1 MWIVRLALSRPYTFV
16 VMALLILIGGILT
29 IRQMAVDIFPDIP
42 IPVVG
47 IVWTYS
53 GIAPEEMNQRVV
65 IPVERAITTTVNNVE
80 HQESQSL
87 KGIGLIKVFFQPG
100 TNPDAGVAQLTA
112 INQTLLRTLPPGI
125 TPPLIIRYSASNVPI
140 AQTSLSSE
148 TLGESDLFDAAN
160 SFIRPGLAV
169 VPGASV
175 LLPNGGKPKQVMVD
189 LDPVKLAGKGLSADD
204 VVNTLTSQN
213 IIIPAGSAKIGDR
226 EYDVRLNS
234 SPEAIATL
242 NDLPIKTVDGVTTY
256 IRDVAFVHEG
266 AAVQQNIV
274 RQNGRRTAIIPIL
287 KSGAASTLT
296 IINGIK
302 KALPNIKANAPPGLD
317 IKLLFDQS
325 FFVRNSIKGVII
337 EASIA
342 AALTAL
348 MILLFLGSWR
358 STLIIATSI
367 PLSILVSIVVMN
379 ILGQTLNIMTLG
391 GLSLAVGILVDDATV
406 EIENI
411 HRNMGQKKGL
421 KRSILDGA
429 QQIATPALVATLSI
443 CIVFVPVFFLGGVAS
458 AIFAPLATAV
468 IFAMLASYLL
478 SRTLVPTM
486 VMFLLRKELPIY
498 HAQEEEEVPSAH
510 FRNGREVTQ
519 AERDLARLHREQF
532 EKEHPSGTPEEE
544 AEEPPTKAEE
554 AAGEAIT
561 KTWVWRIH
569 TSFEHG
575 FEKFRH
581 TYQGALDW
589 ALDHRKLVGC
599 AFAVLFI
606 GSLGLYPLIGENFF
620 PTVDAGQLRL
630 HVRVPTGTRV
640 EETEVRFRQ
649 VEQVIRHVIPAKELD
664 LILDNIGL
672 PAISINL
679 LLSDNP
685 TIGAGD
691 GEILVSMKEDHGPT
705 AGYINQIR
713 AELKQKYPDLTVFFQ
728 PADIVNQTLNF
739 GLPAPIDIQITG
751 RNVPA
756 NHALAEKME
765 KEIAGIPG
773 VVDAFVYQKFDQ
785 PQIRLDIDRVRAQ
798 QAGLAQRDIANN
810 VLVNLSSST
819 QTNPNQWLNPQNGV
833 NYQVAVQTPPSQL
846 ATLDELGNITVTGA
860 NQPNP
865 QLLTSF
871 AKVRRTS
878 TTAVASDYNIQRTVD
893 IYASV
898 SGRDLGG
905 VANDIRAVMDKY
917 RKDTK
922 NLPKGTTLVLRGQ
935 AESMRTSFVGLELG
949 LLGAIVLVYLLM
961 AVNFQSWLDP
971 LIIITALPGALA
983 GILWMLFVTQTTLS
997 VPALMGA
1004 IMCIGVATANS
1015 ILLVTFANER
1025 REEEPDLAPRDA
1037 ALDAGFTRLRPVLM
1051 TALAMIIGLLPM
1063 SLGLGEGGEQNAP
1076 LGRAVIG
1083 GLMLATVTTL
1093 FFVPI
1098 MFSFFKEREEKSEAE
1113 AKAEANAVPE
1123 PQAA

>member
-1 MWIVRLALSRPYTFV
+1 MWIVRLALARPYTFV
-16 VMALLILIGGILT
+16 VMALLILIGGVLT
-29 IRQMAVDIFPDIP
+29 IQRMAVDIFPDIP

-65 IPVERAITTTVNNVE
+65 VPVERAITTTVSNVE
-80 HQESQSL
+80 HLESQSL
-87 KGIGLIKVFFQPG
+87 KGIGLIKVFLQPG
-100 TNPDAGVAQLTA
+100 TNPDGGVAQLTA
-112 INQTLLRTLPPGI
+112 ICQTLLRVLPPGI

-148 TLGESDLFDAAN
+148 TLGESDLYDAAN
-160 SFIRPGLAV
+160 AFIRPGLAV
-169 VPGASV
+169 VQGASV
-175 LLPNGGKPKQVMVD
+175 LLPNGGKPKQIMVD
-189 LDPVKLAGKGLSADD
+189 LDPQKLAGKGLSADD

-213 IIIPAGSAKIGDR
+213 IIIPAGSAKIGNR
-226 EYDVRLNS
+226 EYDVKLNS
-234 SPEAIATL
+234 SPEAVATL
-242 NDLPIKTVDGVTTY
+242 NDLPIKTVNGVTTY

-266 AAVQQNIV
+266 SAVQQNIV

-287 KSGAASTLT
+287 KSGAASTLDV
-296 IINGIK
+296 IDKIK
-302 KALPNIKANAPPGLD
+302 KALPNIQANAPAGLN

-325 FFVRNSIKGVII
+325 FFVRASIKGVIV

-358 STLIIATSI
+358 STLIIAISI
-367 PLSILVSIVVMN
+367 PLSILVSIIVMN

-411 HRNMGQKKGL
+411 HRNMGQKKLL

-468 IFAMLASYLL
+468 IFAMLASYIL

-486 VMFLLRKELPIY
+486 VMYLLRNELPIY
-498 HAQEEEEVPSAH
+498 HAQEEEQVPSAH

-519 AERDLARLHREQF
+519 GERDLARLHREQF
-532 EKEHPSGTPEEE
+532 EREHPSGTAEEE
-544 AEEPPTKAEE
+544 AERGITDEE
-554 AAGEAIT
+554 RQAGKAIT
-561 KTWVWRIH
+561 KTWVWRLH
-569 TSFEHG
+569 TGFEHH

-581 TYQGALDW
+581 GYKGALDW
-589 ALDHRKLVGC
+589 ALGNRGLVVT
-599 AFAVLFI
+599 AFVVLFV
-606 GSLGLYPLIGENFF
+606 GSLGLFPLIGQNFF

-630 HVRVPTGTRV
+630 HVRVPTGTRI
-640 EETEVRFRQ
+640 EETELRFRQ
-649 VEQVIRHVIPAKELD
+649 VEGVIRQVIPAKELD
-664 LILDNIGL
+664 LVLANIGL
-672 PAISINL
+672 PVVSINL

-691 GEILVSMKEDHGPT
+691 GEILVSMKEKHGPT
-705 AGYINQIR
+705 AGYIQEIR
-713 AELKQKYPDLTVFFQ
+713 RKIHQQYPDLIVFFQ

-739 GLPAPIDIQITG
+739 GLPAPIDIQVTG
-751 RNVPA
+751 RNTKA
-756 NHALAEKME
+756 NQ
-765 KEIAGIPG
+765 EIAAQLKKRINNVPG
-773 VVDAFVYQKFDQ
+773 VVDAFIYQAFDQ
-785 PQIRLDIDRVRAQ
+785 PQLRLDIDRVRAQ

-810 VLVNLSSST
+810 LLVNLSSST

-833 NYQVAVQTPPSQL
+833 SYTVAVQTPPSKL
-846 ATLDELGNITVTGA
+846 ANLNEVGNITVTGPD
-860 NQPNP
+860 QPTP

-871 AKVRRTS
+871 AQIRRTQTS
-878 TTAVASDYNIQRTVD
+878 AVASDYNIQRTVD
-893 IYASV
+893 LYASV

-905 VANDIRAVMDKY
+905 VSKDIRRIIADAEKH
-917 RKDTK
+917 
-922 NLPKGTTLVLRGQ
+922 LPKGTTIVMRGQ
-935 AESMRTSFVGLELG
+935 VESMRTSFIGLG
-949 LLGAIVLVYLLM
+949 LGLAGAIVLVYLLM

-1025 REEEPDLAPRDA
+1025 REEEPDLSPRDA

-1098 MFSFFKEREEKSEAE
+1098 MFSYLKKKEEQPAEAE
-1113 AKAEANAVPE
+1113 AQPE
-1123 PQAA
+1123 PQAQAA

>member
-1 MWIVRLALSRPYTFV
+1 MWIVRLALARPYTFV
-16 VMALLILIGGILT
+16 VMALLILIGGVLT
-29 IRQMAVDIFPDIP
+29 IQRMAVDIFPNIP

-53 GIAPEEMNQRVV
+53 GISPEEMNQRVV
-65 IPVERAITTTVNNVE
+65 IPVERAITTTVSDVE

-100 TNPDAGVAQLTA
+100 ANPDAGVAQLTA
-112 INQTLLRTLPPGI
+112 ITQTLLRVLPPGI

-160 SFIRPGLAV
+160 AFIRPGLAV

-189 LDPVKLAGKGLSADD
+189 LDPQKLAGKGLSAND
-204 VVNTLTSQN
+204 VVNALTTQN
-213 IIIPAGSAKIGDR
+213 LTVPAGSAKIGSR
-226 EYDVRLNS
+226 EYDVKLNS

-242 NDLPIKTVDGVTTY
+242 NDLPIQTKGGVTTY

-266 AAVQQNIV
+266 AAVQTNIV

-287 KSGAASTLT
+287 KSGAASTLA
-296 IINGIK
+296 IIDKIK
-302 KALPNIKANAPPGLD
+302 ATLPNIQANAPPGLD

-325 FFVRNSIKGVII
+325 FFVRASIKGVII

-358 STLIIATSI
+358 STLIIAVSI
-367 PLSILVSIVVMN
+367 PLSILVSIIVMN

-429 QQIATPALVATLSI
+429 QQIATPALVATLAI

-468 IFAMLASYLL
+468 IFAMLASYIL
-478 SRTLVPTM
+478 SRTLVPTL
-486 VMFLLRKELPIY
+486 VMYLLRKELPIY
-498 HAQEEEEVPSAH
+498 HAQEEDEVPSAH

-519 AERDLARLHREQF
+519 AERDLARLHRQQF

-544 AEEPPTKAEE
+544 AESPITDAERKASE
-554 AAGEAIT
+554 GI
-561 KTWVWRIH
+561 KKSWVWRIH
-569 TSFEHG
+569 EGFEHQ
-575 FEKFRH
+575 FEKFRASY
-581 TYQGALDW
+581 TSALDW
-589 ALDHRKLVGC
+589 ALAHRPMVVT
-599 AFAVLFI
+599 AFVVLFV
-606 GSLGLYPLIGENFF
+606 GSLGLYPLIGQNFF

-630 HVRVPTGTRV
+630 HIRVPTGTRV
-640 EETEVRFRQ
+640 EETERRFRQ
-649 VEQVIRHVIPAKELD
+649 VEGVIKQVIPAEELD
-664 LILDNIGL
+664 LVLDNIGL
-672 PAISINL
+672 PVVPINL

-705 AGYINQIR
+705 GEYIESIR
-713 AELKQKYPDLTVFFQ
+713 REIHRQYPDLIIFFQ

-739 GLPAPIDIQITG
+739 GLPAPIDIQVTG
-751 RNVPA
+751 RDKAA
-756 NHALAEKME
+756 NQR
-765 KEIAGIPG
+765 IAGELKKKIDKVQG
-773 VVDAFVYQKFDQ
+773 VVDAFIYQAFDQ
-785 PQIRLDIDRVRAQ
+785 PQLRLDIDRVRAQ

-819 QTNPNQWLNPQNGV
+819 QTSPNQWLNTQTGV
-833 NYQVAVQTPPSQL
+833 NYTVAVQTPPSQL
-846 ATLDELGNITVTGA
+846 SSINELDNITVTGPG
-860 NQPNP
+860 QPVP
-865 QLLTSF
+865 QLLTNF
-871 AKVRRTS
+871 AQLRRTS

-893 IYASV
+893 LYASV

-905 VANDIRAVMDKY
+905 VSNEVRQIIAAAEKH
-917 RKDTK
+917 
-922 NLPKGTTLVLRGQ
+922 LPKGTTIVLRGQ
-935 AESMRTSFVGLELG
+935 AESMRTSFIGLG
-949 LLGAIVLVYLLM
+949 LGVAGAILLVYLLM

-1025 REEEPDLAPRDA
+1025 REEEPDLSPRDA

-1063 SLGLGEGGEQNAP
+1063 SLGMGEGGEQNAP

-1098 MFSFFKEREEKSEAE
+1098 MFSYLKKKEEAPAEAE
-1113 AKAEANAVPE
+1113 AQ
-1123 PQAA
+1123 PQAQAA

>member
-1 MWIVRLALSRPYTFV
+1 MWIVRLALARPYTFV
-16 VMALLILIGGILT
+16 VMALLILIGGVLT
-29 IRQMAVDIFPDIP
+29 IQRMAVDIFPDIP

-53 GIAPEEMNQRVV
+53 GIAPEEMNQRIVV
-65 IPVERAITTTVNNVE
+65 PVERAITTTVANVE

-100 TNPDAGVAQLTA
+100 SDPDAGVAQLTA
-112 INQTLLRTLPPGI
+112 ITQTLLRVLPPGI

-160 SFIRPGLAV
+160 AFIRPGLAV
-169 VPGASV
+169 VQGASV
-175 LLPNGGKPKQVMVD
+175 LLPNGGKPKQIMVD
-189 LDPVKLAGKGLSADD
+189 LDPEKLAGKNLSGND
-204 VVNTLTSQN
+204 VVNTLLAQN
-213 IIIPAGSAKIGDR
+213 VIIPAGSAKIGSR

-234 SPEAIATL
+234 SPEAVATL
-242 NDLPIKTVDGVTTY
+242 NDLPIKTVDGTTVY

-266 AAVQQNIV
+266 AAVQQNVV

-287 KSGAASTLT
+287 KSGSASTLA
-296 IINGIK
+296 IIDKIK
-302 KALPNIKANAPPGLD
+302 QALPNIQANAPPGLN

-325 FFVRNSIKGVII
+325 FFVRASIKGVII

-342 AALTAL
+342 AGLTAL

-358 STLIIATSI
+358 STLIIAISI
-367 PLSILVSIVVMN
+367 PLSILVSIIVMN

-429 QQIATPALVATLSI
+429 QQIATPALVATLAI

-468 IFAMLASYLL
+468 IFAMLASYIL
-478 SRTLVPTM
+478 SRTLVPTL
-486 VMFLLRKELPIY
+486 VMYLLRKELPIY

-519 AERDLARLHREQF
+519 HERDLARLQRQQF
-532 EKEHPSGTPEEE
+532 EHAHPSGTPEEE
-544 AEEPPTKAEE
+544 AEEPITDAERKASK
-554 AAGEAIT
+554 GIT
-561 KTWVWRIH
+561 GSWVWRLH
-569 TSFEHG
+569 TAFEHQ
-575 FEKFRH
+575 FEKFRASY
-581 TYQGALDW
+581 TSALDW
-589 ALDHRKLVGC
+589 ALDNRKKMVM

-606 GSLGLYPLIGENFF
+606 GSLGLYPFIGQNFF

-630 HVRVPTGTRV
+630 HIRVPTGTRV
-640 EETEVRFRQ
+640 EETERRFRQ
-649 VEQVIRHVIPAKELD
+649 VEEIIKQVIPKDELD
-664 LILDNIGL
+664 LVLDNIGL
-672 PAISINL
+672 PAIPINL

-691 GEILVSMKEDHGPT
+691 GEILVSMHEEHGPT
-705 AGYINQIR
+705 GEYIEEIRHQIH
-713 AELKQKYPDLTVFFQ
+713 KQYPDLVIFFQ

-739 GLPAPIDIQITG
+739 GLPAPIDIQVTG
-751 RNVPA
+751 RDKAA
-756 NHALAEKME
+756 NQR
-765 KEIAGIPG
+765 IAGELKAKVDKVSGI
-773 VVDAFVYQKFDQ
+773 VDAFIYQAFDQ

-798 QAGLAQRDIANN
+798 QAGLTQRDIANN

-833 NYQVAVQTPPSQL
+833 SYQVAVQTPPRDL
-846 ATLDELGNITVTGA
+846 ANLDELGNITVTGA
-860 NQPNP
+860 TQPNP

-871 AKVRRTS
+871 AQLRRTT

-893 IYASV
+893 LYASV
-898 SGRDLGG
+898 SQRDLGG
-905 VANDIRAVMDKY
+905 VSNDV
-917 RKDTK
+917 RKIIAEAQK
-922 NLPKGTTLVLRGQ
+922 NAPKGTTIILRGQ
-935 AESMRTSFVGLELG
+935 SESMRTSFIGLG
-949 LLGAIVLVYLLM
+949 LGVAGAILLVYLLM

-983 GILWMLFVTQTTLS
+983 GILWMLFITQTTLS

-1025 REEEPDLAPRDA
+1025 REEEPDLDPRDA

-1063 SLGLGEGGEQNAP
+1063 SLGMGEGGEQNAP

-1083 GLMLATVTTL
+1083 GLTLATVTTL

-1098 MFSFFKEREEKSEAE
+1098 MFSYLKKKEEQPAE
-1113 AKAEANAVPE
+1113 VQPE
-1123 PQAA
+1123 PQVA

>member
-1 MWIVRLALSRPYTFV
+1 MWIVRLALARPYTFV
-16 VMALLILIGGILT
+16 VMALLILIGGVLT
-29 IRQMAVDIFPDIP
+29 IQRMAVDIFPDIP

-53 GIAPEEMNQRVV
+53 GIAPEEMNQRIVV
-65 IPVERAITTTVNNVE
+65 PVERAITTTVSNVE

-100 TNPDAGVAQLTA
+100 SDPDAGVAQLTA
-112 INQTLLRTLPPGI
+112 ISQTLLRVLPPGI

-160 SFIRPGLAV
+160 AFIRPGLAV
-169 VPGASV
+169 VQGASV
-175 LLPNGGKPKQVMVD
+175 LLPNGGKPKQIMVD
-189 LDPVKLAGKGLSADD
+189 LDPNKLAGKGLSGND
-204 VVNTLTSQN
+204 VVNTLLAQN
-213 IIIPAGSAKIGDR
+213 VIIPAGSAKIGSR

-234 SPEAIATL
+234 SPEAVATL
-242 NDLPIKTVDGVTTY
+242 NDLPIKTTPDGTTVY

-266 AAVQQNIV
+266 AAVQQNVV

-287 KSGAASTLT
+287 KSGSASTLA
-296 IINGIK
+296 IIDKIK
-302 KALPNIKANAPPGLD
+302 QVLPNIQANAPPGLN

-325 FFVRNSIKGVII
+325 FFVRASIKGVII

-342 AALTAL
+342 AGLTAL

-358 STLIIATSI
+358 STLIIAISI
-367 PLSILVSIVVMN
+367 PLSILVSIIVMN

-429 QQIATPALVATLSI
+429 QQIATPALVATLAI

-468 IFAMLASYLL
+468 IFAMLASYIL
-478 SRTLVPTM
+478 SRTLVPTL
-486 VMFLLRKELPIY
+486 VMYLLRKELPIY

-510 FRNGREVTQ
+510 FRNGREVSQ
-519 AERDLARLHREQF
+519 HERDLARIQRQQF
-532 EKEHPSGTPEEE
+532 EHAHPSGTPEEE
-544 AEEPPTKAEE
+544 AEPDSTDAERR
-554 AAGEAIT
+554 AAEGIT
-561 KTWVWRIH
+561 KSWVWRLH
-569 TSFEHG
+569 TAFEHQ
-575 FEKFRH
+575 FEKFRA
-581 TYQGALDW
+581 TYTGALDW
-589 ALDHRKLVGC
+589 ALDNRKKVVT
-599 AFAVLFI
+599 AFAILFI
-606 GSLGLYPLIGENFF
+606 GSLGLYPFIGQNFF

-630 HVRVPTGTRV
+630 HIRVPTGTRV
-640 EETEVRFRQ
+640 EETERRFRQ
-649 VEQVIRHVIPAKELD
+649 VEEIIKKVIPKEELD
-664 LILDNIGL
+664 LVLDNIGL
-672 PAISINL
+672 PAIPINL

-691 GEILVSMKEDHGPT
+691 GEILVSMHEEHGPT
-705 AGYINQIR
+705 GEYIEEIRRQIH
-713 AELKQKYPDLTVFFQ
+713 KQYPDLVIFFQ

-739 GLPAPIDIQITG
+739 GLPAPIDIQVTG
-751 RNVPA
+751 RDKAA
-756 NHALAEKME
+756 NQR
-765 KEIAGIPG
+765 IAGELKLKIDKVSG
-773 VVDAFVYQKFDQ
+773 IVDAFVYQAFDQ

-798 QAGLAQRDIANN
+798 QAGLTQRDIANN

-819 QTNPNQWLNPQNGV
+819 QTSPNQWLNPQNGV
-833 NYQVAVQTPPSQL
+833 NYTVAVQTPPSQL
-846 ATLDELGNITVTGA
+846 ANLDELGNITVTGA
-860 NQPNP
+860 TQPNP

-871 AKVRRTS
+871 AQLRRTE

-893 IYASV
+893 LYASV
-898 SGRDLGG
+898 SQRDLGG
-905 VANDIRAVMDKY
+905 VSDDV
-917 RKDTK
+917 RKIIAEAQK
-922 NLPKGTTLVLRGQ
+922 KAPKGTTIILRGQ
-935 AESMRTSFVGLELG
+935 SESMRTSFIGLG
-949 LLGAIVLVYLLM
+949 LGVAGAILLVYLLM

-983 GILWMLFVTQTTLS
+983 GILWMLFITQTTLS

-1025 REEEPDLAPRDA
+1025 REEEPELDPRDA

-1063 SLGLGEGGEQNAP
+1063 SLGMGEGGEQNAP

-1098 MFSFFKEREEKSEAE
+1098 MFSYLKKKEEQPAE
-1113 AKAEANAVPE
+1113 AQPE
-1123 PQAA
+1123 PQTQAA

>member
-1 MWIVRLALSRPYTFV
+1 MWIVRLALARPYTFV
-16 VMALLILIGGILT
+16 VMALLILIGGVLT
-29 IRQMAVDIFPDIP
+29 IQRMAVDIFPNIP

-53 GIAPEEMNQRVV
+53 GISPEEMNQRVV
-65 IPVERAITTTVNNVE
+65 IPVERAITTTVSDVE

-100 TNPDAGVAQLTA
+100 ASPDAGVAQLTA
-112 INQTLLRTLPPGI
+112 ISQTLLRVLPPGI

-160 SFIRPGLAV
+160 AFIRPGLAV

-189 LDPVKLAGKGLSADD
+189 LDPQKLAGKGLSAND
-204 VVNTLTSQN
+204 VVNALTTQN
-213 IIIPAGSAKIGDR
+213 LTVPAGSAKIGSR
-226 EYDVRLNS
+226 EYDVKLNS

-242 NDLPIKTVDGVTTY
+242 NDLPIKTINGVTTY

-266 AAVQQNIV
+266 AAVQTNIV

-287 KSGAASTLT
+287 KSGAASTLA
-296 IINGIK
+296 IIDKIK
-302 KALPNIKANAPPGLD
+302 LALPNIQANAPPGLN

-325 FFVRNSIKGVII
+325 FFVRASIKGVII

-358 STLIIATSI
+358 STLIIAISI
-367 PLSILVSIVVMN
+367 PLSILVSIIVMN

-429 QQIATPALVATLSI
+429 QQIATPALVATLAI

-468 IFAMLASYLL
+468 IFAMLASYIL
-478 SRTLVPTM
+478 SRTLVPTL
-486 VMFLLRKELPIY
+486 VMYLLRKELPIY

-519 AERDLARLHREQF
+519 GERDLARLQREQF
-532 EKEHPSGTPEEE
+532 EREHPSGTPEEE
-544 AEEPPTKAEE
+544 AEVPITDAERRASE
-554 AAGEAIT
+554 GIT
-561 KTWVWRIH
+561 KSWVWRLH
-569 TSFEHG
+569 TAFEHQ
-575 FEKFRH
+575 FEKFRASY
-581 TYQGALDW
+581 TSALDW
-589 ALDHRKLVGC
+589 ALSHRPLVIT
-599 AFAVLFI
+599 AFAVLFV
-606 GSLGLYPLIGENFF
+606 GSLGLYPLIGQNFF

-640 EETEVRFRQ
+640 EETERRFRQ
-649 VEQVIRHVIPAKELD
+649 VEGVIKQVIPAEELD
-664 LILDNIGL
+664 LVLDNIGL
-672 PAISINL
+672 PVVPINL

-705 AGYINQIR
+705 GEYIERIR
-713 AELKQKYPDLTVFFQ
+713 TEIHRQFPDLIIFFQ

-739 GLPAPIDIQITG
+739 GLPAPIDIQVTG
-751 RNVPA
+751 RDVKA
-756 NHALAEKME
+756 NQR
-765 KEIAGIPG
+765 IAGELKLKIDKIQG
-773 VVDAFVYQKFDQ
+773 IVDAFVYQAFDQ
-785 PQIRLDIDRVRAQ
+785 PQLRLDIDRVRAQ

-819 QTNPNQWLNPQNGV
+819 QTNPNQWLNTQTGV
-833 NYQVAVQTPPSQL
+833 NYTVAVQTPPSQL
-846 ATLDELGNITVTGA
+846 SSINELDNITVTGPS
-860 NQPNP
+860 QPVP
-865 QLLTSF
+865 QLLTNF
-871 AKVRRTS
+871 AQLRRTS

-893 IYASV
+893 LYASV

-905 VANDIRAVMDKY
+905 VSTEVRQIIANAEKH
-917 RKDTK
+917 
-922 NLPKGTTLVLRGQ
+922 LPKGTTIVLRGQ
-935 AESMRTSFVGLELG
+935 AESMRTSFIGLG
-949 LLGAIVLVYLLM
+949 LGVAGAILLVYLLM

-1025 REEEPDLAPRDA
+1025 REEEPDLSPRDA
-1037 ALDAGFTRLRPVLM
+1037 ALDAGYTRLRPVLM

-1063 SLGLGEGGEQNAP
+1063 SLGMGEGGEQNAP

-1083 GLMLATVTTL
+1083 GLTLATVTTL

-1098 MFSFFKEREEKSEAE
+1098 MFSYLKKKEEAPAEAE
-1113 AKAEANAVPE
+1113 AQPQT
-1123 PQAA
+1123 QAA

>member
-1 MWIVRLALSRPYTFV
+1 MWIVRLALARPYTFV
-16 VMALLILIGGILT
+16 VMALLILIGGVLT
-29 IRQMAVDIFPDIP
+29 IQRMAVDIFPDIP

-53 GIAPEEMNQRVV
+53 GIAPEEMNQRIVV
-65 IPVERAITTTVNNVE
+65 PVERAITTTVANVE

-100 TNPDAGVAQLTA
+100 SDPDAGVAQLTA
-112 INQTLLRTLPPGI
+112 ISQTLLRVLPPGI

-160 SFIRPGLAV
+160 AFIRPGLAV
-169 VPGASV
+169 VQGASV
-175 LLPNGGKPKQVMVD
+175 LLPNGGKPKQIMVD
-189 LDPVKLAGKGLSADD
+189 LDPSKLAGKGLSGND
-204 VVNTLTSQN
+204 VVNTLLAQN
-213 IIIPAGSAKIGDR
+213 VIIPAGSAKIGTR

-234 SPEAIATL
+234 SPEAVATL
-242 NDLPIKTVDGVTTY
+242 NDLPIKTVDGTTVY

-266 AAVQQNIV
+266 AAVQQNVV

-287 KSGAASTLT
+287 KSGSASTLA
-296 IINGIK
+296 IIDKIK
-302 KALPNIKANAPPGLD
+302 QVLPNIQANAPPGLN

-325 FFVRNSIKGVII
+325 FFVRASIKGVII

-342 AALTAL
+342 AGLTAL

-358 STLIIATSI
+358 STLIIAVSI
-367 PLSILVSIVVMN
+367 PLSILVSIIVMN

-429 QQIATPALVATLSI
+429 QQIATPALVATLAI

-468 IFAMLASYLL
+468 IFAMLASYIL
-478 SRTLVPTM
+478 SRTLVPTL
-486 VMFLLRKELPIY
+486 VMYLLRKELPIY

-510 FRNGREVTQ
+510 FRNGREVSQ
-519 AERDLARLHREQF
+519 HERDLARIQRQQF
-532 EKEHPSGTPEEE
+532 EHAHPSGTAEEE
-544 AEEPPTKAEE
+544 AEEPITDAERKASK
-554 AAGEAIT
+554 GIT
-561 KTWVWRIH
+561 ASWVWRLH
-569 TSFEHG
+569 TAFEHQ
-575 FEKFRH
+575 FEKFRAIY
-581 TYQGALDW
+581 TSALDW
-589 ALDHRKLVGC
+589 ALDNRKKVVL
-599 AFAVLFI
+599 AFSVLFI
-606 GSLGLYPLIGENFF
+606 GSLGLYPFIGQNFF

-630 HVRVPTGTRV
+630 HIRVPTGTRV
-640 EETEVRFRQ
+640 EETERRFRQ
-649 VEQVIRHVIPAKELD
+649 VEEIIKQVIPKDELD
-664 LILDNIGL
+664 LVLDNIGL
-672 PAISINL
+672 PAIPINL

-691 GEILVSMKEDHGPT
+691 GEILVSMKEEHGPT
-705 AGYINQIR
+705 GEYIEEIRRQIH
-713 AELKQKYPDLTVFFQ
+713 KQYPDLVIFFQ

-739 GLPAPIDIQITG
+739 GLPAPIDIQVTG
-751 RNVPA
+751 RDKAA
-756 NHALAEKME
+756 NQR
-765 KEIAGIPG
+765 IAGELKLKIDKVSG
-773 VVDAFVYQKFDQ
+773 IVDAFVYQAFDQ

-798 QAGLAQRDIANN
+798 QAGLTQRDIANN

-819 QTNPNQWLNPQNGV
+819 QTTPNQWLNPQNGV
-833 NYQVAVQTPPSQL
+833 NYTVAVQTPPSQL
-846 ATLDELGNITVTGA
+846 SNIDELGNITVTGA
-860 NQPNP
+860 AQPNP

-871 AKVRRTS
+871 AQLRRTS

-893 IYASV
+893 LYASV
-898 SGRDLGG
+898 SQRDLGG
-905 VANDIRAVMDKY
+905 VSDDV
-917 RKDTK
+917 RKIIAEAQK
-922 NLPKGTTLVLRGQ
+922 NAPKGTTIILRGQ
-935 AESMRTSFVGLELG
+935 SESMRTSFIGLG
-949 LLGAIVLVYLLM
+949 LGVAGAILLVYLLM

-983 GILWMLFVTQTTLS
+983 GILWMLFITQTTLS

-1025 REEEPDLAPRDA
+1025 REEEPDLDPRDA

-1063 SLGLGEGGEQNAP
+1063 SLGMGEGGEQNAP

-1083 GLMLATVTTL
+1083 GLTLATVTTL

-1098 MFSFFKEREEKSEAE
+1098 MFSYLKKKKEQPAE
-1113 AKAEANAVPE
+1113 AQTE
-1123 PQAA
+1123 PQAQAA

>member
-1 MWIVRLALSRPYTFV
+1 MWIVRLALARPYTFV
-16 VMALLILIGGILT
+16 VMALLILIGGVLT
-29 IRQMAVDIFPDIP
+29 IQRMAVDIFPDIP

-47 IVWTYS
+47 VVWTYT
-53 GIAPEEMNQRVV
+53 GISPEEMNQRVV
-65 IPVERAITTTVNNVE
+65 IPNERAFTTTVNNIE
-80 HQESQSL
+80 HIESQSL

-100 TNPDAGVAQLTA
+100 ASPDAGVAQLTA
-112 INQTLLRTLPPGI
+112 ITQTLLRVLPPGI

-160 SFIRPGLAV
+160 AFIRPGLAV
-169 VPGASV
+169 VQGASV

-189 LDPVKLAGKGLSADD
+189 LDPQKLAGKGLSAND
-204 VVNTLTSQN
+204 VVAALTSQN
-213 IIIPAGSAKIGDR
+213 LTVPAGSAKIGNR
-226 EYDVRLNS
+226 EYDVKLNS

-242 NDLPIKTVDGVTTY
+242 NDLPIKEVNGTTIY

-266 AAVQQNIV
+266 AAVQTNIV

-287 KSGAASTLT
+287 KSGSASTLA
-296 IINGIK
+296 IIDKIK
-302 KALPNIKANAPPGLD
+302 QVLPNIQANAPPGLD

-325 FFVRNSIKGVII
+325 FFVRASIKGVII

-342 AALTAL
+342 AALTGL

-367 PLSILVSIVVMN
+367 PLSILVSIIVMN
-379 ILGQTLNIMTLG
+379 IVGQTLNIMTLG

-429 QQIATPALVATLSI
+429 QQIATPALVATLAI

-468 IFAMLASYLL
+468 IFAMLASYIL
-478 SRTLVPTM
+478 SRTLVPTL
-486 VMFLLRKELPIY
+486 VMYLLRKELPIY
-498 HAQEEEEVPSAH
+498 HAQQEDEVPSAH

-519 AERDLARLHREQF
+519 GERDLARLHREQF
-532 EKEHPSGTPEEE
+532 EKEHPSGTAEEE
-544 AEEPPTKAEE
+544 TEVPITE
-554 AAGEAIT
+554 ASEGIT
-561 KTWVWRIH
+561 RSWVWRIH
-569 TSFEHG
+569 TAFEHK
-575 FEKFRH
+575 FEKFRGSY
-581 TYQGALDW
+581 TAALDW
-589 ALDHRKLVGC
+589 ALSNRPMVVT
-599 AFAVLFI
+599 AFAVLFV
-606 GSLGLYPLIGENFF
+606 GSLGLYPLIGQNFF

-640 EETEVRFRQ
+640 EETERRFRQ
-649 VEQVIRHVIPAKELD
+649 VEGVIKQVIPAEELD
-664 LILDNIGL
+664 LVLDNIGL
-672 PAISINL
+672 PVVPINL

-691 GEILVSMKEDHGPT
+691 GEILVSMKEEHGPT
-705 AGYINQIR
+705 GAYIERIR
-713 AELKQKYPDLTVFFQ
+713 REIHRQYPDLIIFFQ

-739 GLPAPIDIQITG
+739 GLPAPIDIQVTG
-751 RNVPA
+751 RDKAA
-756 NHALAEKME
+756 NQR
-765 KEIAGIPG
+765 IAGELKKKIDKVQG
-773 VVDAFVYQKFDQ
+773 VVDAFVYQAFDQ
-785 PQIRLDIDRVRAQ
+785 PQLRLDIDRVRAQ

-819 QTNPNQWLNPQNGV
+819 QTSPNQWLNTQTGV
-833 NYQVAVQTPPSQL
+833 NYTVAVQTPPSQL
-846 ATLDELGNITVTGA
+846 ANINELGNITVTGPG
-860 NQPNP
+860 QPVP
-865 QLLTSF
+865 QLLTNF
-871 AKVRRTS
+871 AQLRRTS

-893 IYASV
+893 LYASV

-905 VANDIRAVMDKY
+905 VSTDVRQIIAAAEKH
-917 RKDTK
+917 
-922 NLPKGTTLVLRGQ
+922 LPKGTTIVLRGQ
-935 AESMRTSFVGLELG
+935 AESMRTSFIGLG
-949 LLGAIVLVYLLM
+949 LGVAGAILLVYLLM

-1025 REEEPDLAPRDA
+1025 REEEPDLSPRDA

-1063 SLGLGEGGEQNAP
+1063 SLGMGEGGEQNAP

-1083 GLMLATVTTL
+1083 GLLLATVTTL

-1098 MFSFFKEREEKSEAE
+1098 MFSYLKKQEEKPAEAE
-1113 AKAEANAVPE
+1113 AA
-1123 PQAA
+1123 PQAQAA

>member
-1 MWIVRLALSRPYTFV
+1 MWIVRLALARPYTFV
-16 VMALLILIGGILT
+16 VMALLILIGGVLT
-29 IRQMAVDIFPDIP
+29 IQRMAVDIFPNIP

-47 IVWTYS
+47 IVWTYA
-53 GIAPEEMNQRVV
+53 GISPEEMNQRVV
-65 IPVERAITTTVNNVE
+65 IPVERAITTTVSDVE

-100 TNPDAGVAQLTA
+100 ASPDAGVAQLTA
-112 INQTLLRTLPPGI
+112 ITQTLLRVLPPGI

-160 SFIRPGLAV
+160 AFIRPGLAV

-189 LDPVKLAGKGLSADD
+189 LDPQKLAGKGLSAND
-204 VVNTLTSQN
+204 VVNALTTQN
-213 IIIPAGSAKIGDR
+213 LTVPAGSAKIGNR
-226 EYDVRLNS
+226 EYDVKLNS

-242 NDLPIKTVDGVTTY
+242 NDLPIQTKNGVTTY

-266 AAVQQNIV
+266 AAVQTNIV

-287 KSGAASTLT
+287 KSGAASTLA
-296 IINGIK
+296 IIDNIK
-302 KALPNIKANAPPGLD
+302 KTLPNIQANAPPALN

-325 FFVRNSIKGVII
+325 FFVRASIKGVII

-358 STLIIATSI
+358 STLIIAVSI
-367 PLSILVSIVVMN
+367 PLSILVSIIVMN

-429 QQIATPALVATLSI
+429 QQIATPALVATLAI

-468 IFAMLASYLL
+468 IFAMLASYIL
-478 SRTLVPTM
+478 SRTLVPTL
-486 VMFLLRKELPIY
+486 VMYLLRKELPIY
-498 HAQEEEEVPSAH
+498 HAQEEEDVPSAH
-510 FRNGREVTQ
+510 FRNGRAVTQ
-519 AERDLARLHREQF
+519 IERDLARLHHQQF

-544 AEEPPTKAEE
+544 AETPITDAERRASE
-554 AAGEAIT
+554 GI
-561 KTWVWRIH
+561 KQSWVWRIH
-569 TSFEHG
+569 EGFEHG
-575 FEKFRH
+575 FEKFRASY
-581 TYQGALDW
+581 TSALDW
-589 ALDHRKLVGC
+589 ALAHRPMVIT
-599 AFAVLFI
+599 AFVVLFV
-606 GSLGLYPLIGENFF
+606 GSLGLYPFIGQNFF

-640 EETEVRFRQ
+640 EETELRFRQ
-649 VEQVIRHVIPAKELD
+649 VEGVIRQVIPARELD
-664 LILDNIGL
+664 LVLANIGL
-672 PAISINL
+672 PVVPINL

-705 AGYINQIR
+705 AAYIERLRHEIHRQF
-713 AELKQKYPDLTVFFQ
+713 PDLIIFFQ

-739 GLPAPIDIQITG
+739 GLPAPIDIQVTG
-751 RNVPA
+751 RDKAA
-756 NHALAEKME
+756 NQR
-765 KEIAGIPG
+765 IAGELKKKISKVQG
-773 VVDAFVYQKFDQ
+773 VVDAFIYQAFDQ
-785 PQIRLDIDRVRAQ
+785 PQLRLDIDRVRAQ

-819 QTNPNQWLNPQNGV
+819 QTNPNQWLNTQTGV
-833 NYQVAVQTPPSQL
+833 NYTVAVQTPPSQL
-846 ATLDELGNITVTGA
+846 GSINELGNITVTGPG
-860 NQPNP
+860 QPVP
-865 QLLTSF
+865 QLLTNF
-871 AKVRRTS
+871 AQLRRTE

-893 IYASV
+893 LYSSV

-905 VANDIRAVMDKY
+905 VS
-917 RKDTK
+917 KDVRRIIAEAEK
-922 NLPKGTTLVLRGQ
+922 HLPKGTTIVLRGQ
-935 AESMRTSFVGLELG
+935 AESMRTSFIGLG
-949 LLGAIVLVYLLM
+949 LGVAGAILLVYLLM

-1025 REEEPDLAPRDA
+1025 REEEPDLSPRDA

-1063 SLGLGEGGEQNAP
+1063 SLGMGEGGEQNAP

-1098 MFSFFKEREEKSEAE
+1098 MFSYLKKKEEAPAE
-1113 AKAEANAVPE
+1113 AE
-1123 PQAA
+1123 PQAQAA

>member
-1 MWIVRLALSRPYTFV
+1 MWIVRLALARPYTFV
-16 VMALLILIGGILT
+16 VMALLILIGGVLT
-29 IRQMAVDIFPDIP
+29 IQRMAVDIFPDIP

-47 IVWTYS
+47 IVWTYN
-53 GIAPEEMNQRVV
+53 GIAPEEMNQRIVV
-65 IPVERAITTTVNNVE
+65 PVQRSITTTVNNVE
-80 HQESQSL
+80 HLESQSL

-100 TNPDAGVAQLTA
+100 TNPDAGVAQITA
-112 INQTLLRTLPPGI
+112 ITQTLLRVLPPGI

-160 SFIRPGLAV
+160 AFIRPGLAV
-169 VPGASV
+169 VQGASV
-175 LLPNGGKPKQVMVD
+175 LLPNGGKPKQIMVD
-189 LDPVKLAGKGLSADD
+189 LDPVKLAGKNLSGND
-204 VVNTLTSQN
+204 VVNTLLAQN
-213 IIIPAGSAKIGDR
+213 VIIPAGSAKIGSR

-234 SPEAIATL
+234 SPEAVATL
-242 NDLPIKTVDGVTTY
+242 NDLPIKTIDGTTVY

-266 AAVQQNIV
+266 AAVQQNVV

-287 KSGAASTLT
+287 KSGSASTLA
-296 IINGIK
+296 IIDKIK
-302 KALPNIKANAPPGLD
+302 QVLPNIQANAPPGLN

-325 FFVRNSIKGVII
+325 FFVRASIKGVII

-342 AALTAL
+342 AGLTAL

-358 STLIIATSI
+358 STLIIAISI
-367 PLSILVSIVVMN
+367 PLSILVSIIVMN

-429 QQIATPALVATLSI
+429 QQIATPALVATLAI

-468 IFAMLASYLL
+468 IFAMLASYIL
-478 SRTLVPTM
+478 SRTLVPTL
-486 VMFLLRKELPIY
+486 VMYLLRKELPIY

-510 FRNGREVTQ
+510 FRNGREVPQ
-519 AERDLARLHREQF
+519 HERDLARLRRQQF

-544 AEEPPTKAEE
+544 AEQPITDAERKA
-554 AAGEAIT
+554 ADGIT
-561 KTWVWRIH
+561 KSWVWRLH
-569 TSFEHG
+569 TAFEHQ
-575 FEKFRH
+575 FEKFRAGY
-581 TYQGALDW
+581 TSALDW
-589 ALDHRKLVGC
+589 ALDNRKKVVT

-606 GSLGLYPLIGENFF
+606 GSLGLYPFIGQNFF

-630 HVRVPTGTRV
+630 HIRVPTGTRV
-640 EETEVRFRQ
+640 EETERRFRQ
-649 VEQVIRHVIPAKELD
+649 VEEVIKQVIPKDELD
-664 LILDNIGL
+664 LVLDNIGL
-672 PAISINL
+672 PAIPINL
-679 LLSDNP
+679 ILSDNP

-691 GEILVSMKEDHGPT
+691 GEILVSMHEEHGPT
-705 AGYINQIR
+705 GEYIEEIR
-713 AELKQKYPDLTVFFQ
+713 RRIHKQYPDLIIFFQ

-739 GLPAPIDIQITG
+739 GLPAPIDIQVSG
-751 RNVPA
+751 RDKAA
-756 NHALAEKME
+756 NKRIAEELNK
-765 KEIAGIPG
+765 KVSAVSG
-773 VVDAFVYQKFDQ
+773 VVDAFVYQAFDQ

-798 QAGLAQRDIANN
+798 QAGLTQRDIANN

-833 NYQVAVQTPPSQL
+833 SYTVAVQTPPRDLSTTD
-846 ATLDELGNITVTGA
+846 ALGNITVTGA
-860 NQPNP
+860 TQPNP

-871 AKVRRTS
+871 AQLRRTE

-893 IYASV
+893 VYASV
-898 SGRDLGG
+898 SQRDLGG
-905 VANDIRAVMDKY
+905 VSGDIRKIIAAAQKEA
-917 RKDTK
+917 
-922 NLPKGTTLVLRGQ
+922 PKGTTITLRGQ
-935 AESMRTSFVGLELG
+935 SESMRTSFIGLG
-949 LLGAIVLVYLLM
+949 LGVAGAILLVYLLM

-983 GILWMLFVTQTTLS
+983 GILWMLFITQTTLS

-1025 REEEPDLAPRDA
+1025 REEEPDLDPRDA

-1063 SLGLGEGGEQNAP
+1063 SLGMGEGGEQNAP

-1083 GLMLATVTTL
+1083 GLTLATVTTL

-1098 MFSFFKEREEKSEAE
+1098 MFSYLKKKEEQPAETEAQ
-1113 AKAEANAVPE
+1113 A
-1123 PQAA
+1123 QAA

>member
-1 MWIVRLALSRPYTFV
+1 MWIVRLALARPYTFV
-16 VMALLILIGGILT
+16 VMALLILIGGVLT
-29 IRQMAVDIFPDIP
+29 IQRMAVDIFPDIP

-47 IVWTYS
+47 IVWTYT
-53 GIAPEEMNQRVV
+53 GIAPEEMNQRIVV
-65 IPVERAITTTVNNVE
+65 PVERAITTTVANVE

-100 TNPDAGVAQLTA
+100 SDPDAGVAQLTA
-112 INQTLLRTLPPGI
+112 ITQTLLRVLPPGI

-160 SFIRPGLAV
+160 AFIRPGLAV
-169 VPGASV
+169 VQGASV
-175 LLPNGGKPKQVMVD
+175 LLPNGGKPKQIMVD
-189 LDPVKLAGKGLSADD
+189 LDPEKLAGKNLSGND
-204 VVNTLTSQN
+204 VVNTLLAQN
-213 IIIPAGSAKIGDR
+213 VIIPAGSAKIGTR

-234 SPEAIATL
+234 SPEAVATL
-242 NDLPIKTVDGVTTY
+242 NDLPIKTVDGTTVY

-266 AAVQQNIV
+266 AAVQQNVV

-287 KSGAASTLT
+287 KSGSASTLA
-296 IINGIK
+296 IIDKIK
-302 KALPNIKANAPPGLD
+302 QVLPNIQANAPPGLN

-325 FFVRNSIKGVII
+325 FFVRASIKGVII

-342 AALTAL
+342 AGLTAL

-358 STLIIATSI
+358 STLIIAISI
-367 PLSILVSIVVMN
+367 PLSILVSIIVMN

-429 QQIATPALVATLSI
+429 QQIATPALVATLAI

-468 IFAMLASYLL
+468 IFAMLASYIL
-478 SRTLVPTM
+478 SRTLVPTL
-486 VMFLLRKELPIY
+486 VMYLLRKELPIY

-519 AERDLARLHREQF
+519 HERDLARIQRQQF
-532 EKEHPSGTPEEE
+532 EHAHPSGTPEEE
-544 AEEPPTKAEE
+544 AEEPITEAERKASK
-554 AAGEAIT
+554 GIT
-561 KTWVWRIH
+561 GSWVWRIH
-569 TSFEHG
+569 TTFEHQ
-575 FEKFRH
+575 FEKFRASY
-581 TYQGALDW
+581 TSALDW
-589 ALDHRKLVGC
+589 ALDNRKKVVT

-606 GSLGLYPLIGENFF
+606 GSLGLYPFIGQNFF

-630 HVRVPTGTRV
+630 HIRVPTGTRV
-640 EETEVRFRQ
+640 EETERRFRQ
-649 VEQVIRHVIPAKELD
+649 VEEIIKQVIPKDELD
-664 LILDNIGL
+664 LVLDNIGL
-672 PAISINL
+672 PAIPINL

-691 GEILVSMKEDHGPT
+691 GEILVSMKEEHGPT
-705 AGYINQIR
+705 GEYIEEIRRQIH
-713 AELKQKYPDLTVFFQ
+713 KQYPDLVIFFQ

-739 GLPAPIDIQITG
+739 GLPAPIDIQVTG
-751 RNVPA
+751 RDKAA
-756 NHALAEKME
+756 NQR
-765 KEIAGIPG
+765 IAGELKLKVDKVSGI
-773 VVDAFVYQKFDQ
+773 VDAFVYQAFDQ

-798 QAGLAQRDIANN
+798 QAGLTQRDIANN

-833 NYQVAVQTPPSQL
+833 NYTVAVQTPPSQL
-846 ATLDELGNITVTGA
+846 ANLDELGNITVTGA
-860 NQPNP
+860 TQPNP

-871 AKVRRTS
+871 AQLRRTS

-893 IYASV
+893 LYASV
-898 SGRDLGG
+898 SRRDLGG
-905 VANDIRAVMDKY
+905 VSDDV
-917 RKDTK
+917 RKIIAEAQK
-922 NLPKGTTLVLRGQ
+922 KAPKGTTIILRGQ
-935 AESMRTSFVGLELG
+935 SESMRTSFIGLG
-949 LLGAIVLVYLLM
+949 LGVAGAILLVYLLM

-983 GILWMLFVTQTTLS
+983 GILWMLFITQTTLS

-1025 REEEPDLAPRDA
+1025 REEEPELDPRDA

-1063 SLGLGEGGEQNAP
+1063 SLGMGEGGEQNAP

-1083 GLMLATVTTL
+1083 GLTLATVTTL

-1098 MFSFFKEREEKSEAE
+1098 MFSYLKKKEEQPAE
-1113 AKAEANAVPE
+1113 AQPE
-1123 PQAA
+1123 PQAQAA

>member
-1 MWIVRLALSRPYTFV
+1 MWIVRLALARPYTFV
-16 VMALLILIGGILT
+16 VMSLLILIGGVLT
-29 IRQMAVDIFPDIP
+29 IQRMAVDIFPDIP

-65 IPVERAITTTVNNVE
+65 TPVERSITTTVNNVE
-80 HQESQSL
+80 HMESQSL
-87 KGIGLIKVFFQPG
+87 KGIGMIKVFFQPG
-100 TNPDAGVAQLTA
+100 SDPDAGVAQLTA
-112 INQTLLRTLPPGI
+112 ITQTLLRILPPGI

-160 SFIRPGLAV
+160 AFIRPGLAV
-169 VPGASV
+169 VQGASV
-175 LLPNGGKPKQVMVD
+175 LLPNGGKPKQIMVD
-189 LDPVKLAGKGLSADD
+189 LDPEKLAGKGLSGND
-204 VVNTLTSQN
+204 VVNTLIAQN
-213 IIIPAGSAKIGDR
+213 VIIPAGSAKIGTR

-234 SPEAIATL
+234 SPEAVATL
-242 NDLPIKTVDGVTTY
+242 NDLPIKTTPDGTTVY

-287 KSGAASTLT
+287 KSGSASTLA
-296 IINGIK
+296 IIDKIK
-302 KALPNIKANAPPGLD
+302 QVLPNIQANAPPALN

-325 FFVRNSIKGVII
+325 FFVRASIKGVII

-342 AALTAL
+342 AGLTAL

-358 STLIIATSI
+358 STLIIAISI
-367 PLSILVSIVVMN
+367 PLSILVSIIVMN

-429 QQIATPALVATLSI
+429 QQIATPALVATLAI

-478 SRTLVPTM
+478 SRTLVPTL
-486 VMFLLRKELPIY
+486 VMYLLRKELPIY

-510 FRNGREVTQ
+510 FRNGREVPQ
-519 AERDLARLHREQF
+519 HERDLARIHRQQF

-544 AEEPPTKAEE
+544 AEAPITDAERKASK
-554 AAGEAIT
+554 GIT
-561 KTWVWRIH
+561 ESWVWRIH
-569 TSFEHG
+569 TGFEHG
-575 FEKFRH
+575 FEKFRA
-581 TYQGALDW
+581 TYTSALDW
-589 ALDHRKLVGC
+589 ALDNRKKVVT

-606 GSLGLYPLIGENFF
+606 GSLGLYPFIGQNFF

-630 HVRVPTGTRV
+630 HIRVPTGTRV
-640 EETEVRFRQ
+640 EETERRFRQ
-649 VEQVIRHVIPAKELD
+649 VEEIIKQVIPKDELD
-664 LILDNIGL
+664 LVLDNIGL
-672 PAISINL
+672 PAIPINL
-679 LLSDNP
+679 ILSDNP

-691 GEILVSMKEDHGPT
+691 GEILVSMHEEHGPT
-705 AGYINQIR
+705 GEYIEEIRRQIH
-713 AELKQKYPDLTVFFQ
+713 KQYPDLVIFFQ

-739 GLPAPIDIQITG
+739 GLPAPIDIQVTG
-751 RNVPA
+751 RDKAA
-756 NHALAEKME
+756 NQR
-765 KEIAGIPG
+765 IAGIIKKRITG
-773 VVDAFVYQKFDQ
+773 ISGLVDAFVYQAFDQ

-798 QAGLAQRDIANN
+798 QAGLTQRDIANN

-833 NYQVAVQTPPSQL
+833 NYTVAVQTPPRNLSNV
-846 ATLDELGNITVTGA
+846 DELGNITVTGA
-860 NQPNP
+860 TQSNP

-871 AKVRRTS
+871 AQLRRTE

-893 IYASV
+893 VYASV
-898 SGRDLGG
+898 SQRDLGG
-905 VANDIRAVMDKY
+905 VSNDV
-917 RKDTK
+917 RKVIADEQK
-922 NLPKGTTLVLRGQ
+922 KAPKGTTIILRGQ
-935 AESMRTSFVGLELG
+935 SESMRTSFIGLG
-949 LLGAIVLVYLLM
+949 LGVAGAIVLVYLLM

-983 GILWMLFVTQTTLS
+983 GILWMLFITQTTLS

-1025 REEEPDLAPRDA
+1025 REEEPELDPRDA

-1063 SLGLGEGGEQNAP
+1063 SLGMGEGGEQNAP

-1098 MFSFFKEREEKSEAE
+1098 MFSYLKKKEEQPTEAQAEPE
-1113 AKAEANAVPE
+1113 A
-1123 PQAA
+1123 QAA

>member
-1 MWIVRLALSRPYTFV
+1 MWIVRLALARPYTFV
-16 VMALLILIGGILT
+16 VMALLILVGGVLT
-29 IRQMAVDIFPDIP
+29 IRTMAVDIFPDIP

-47 IVWTYS
+47 VVWGYA
-53 GIAPEEMNQRVV
+53 GISPEEMNQRIV
-65 IPVERAITTTVNNVE
+65 IPNERAFTTTVSNIE
-80 HQESQSL
+80 HIESQSL

-100 TNPDAGVAQLTA
+100 TNPDGGVAQLTA
-112 INQTLLRTLPPGI
+112 ITETLLRVLPPGI

-140 AQTSLSSE
+140 VQTSLSSE
-148 TLGESDLFDAAN
+148 TLGESDLYDAAN
-160 SFIRPGLAV
+160 AYIRPGLAV
-169 VPGASV
+169 VQGASV
-175 LLPNGGKPKQVMVD
+175 LQPNGGKPKQIMVD
-189 LDPVKLAGKGLSADD
+189 LDPDKLAGKGLSGND
-204 VVNTLTSQN
+204 VVAALTAQN
-213 IIIPAGSAKIGDR
+213 LIIPAGSAKIGTR
-226 EYDVRLNS
+226 EYDVKLNS

-242 NDLPIKTVDGVTTY
+242 NDLPIREVNGTTVYV
-256 IRDVAFVHEG
+256 RDVAFVHEG

-274 RQNGRRTAIIPIL
+274 RQNGRRTAVIPIL
-287 KSGAASTLT
+287 KSGAASTLD
-296 IINGIK
+296 IIDKIK
-302 KALPNIKANAPPGLD
+302 KAIPNIQANAPAGLN

-325 FFVRNSIKGVII
+325 FFVRASIKGVVI
-337 EASIA
+337 EACIA
-342 AALTAL
+342 AALTGL

-411 HRNMGQKKGL
+411 HRNMGMKKGL

-429 QQIATPALVATLSI
+429 QQIATPALVATLAI

-468 IFAMLASYLL
+468 IFAMLASYIL
-478 SRTLVPTM
+478 SRTLVPTL

-498 HAQEEEEVPSAH
+498 HAQDEEDLPSA
-510 FRNGREVTQ
+510 RVRGGQPVSQ
-519 AERDLARLHREQF
+519 ADRDLEHIRRAQF
-532 EKEHPSGTPEEE
+532 EKAHPSGTPEEE
-544 AEEPPTKAEE
+544 AELPITDAEVRASQE
-554 AAGEAIT
+554 IQQS
-561 KTWVWRIH
+561 WVWKIH
-569 TSFEHG
+569 AGFEHH
-575 FEKFRH
+575 FEKFRAG
-581 TYQGALDW
+581 YGGALAW
-589 ALDHRKLVGC
+589 ALANRPKVIT
-599 AFAVLFI
+599 AFAVLFV
-606 GSLGLYPLIGENFF
+606 GSLGLFPLIGQNFF

-640 EETEVRFRQ
+640 EETEVRFQQ
-649 VEQVIRHVIPAKELD
+649 VEKVIKEVIPANELD
-664 LILDNIGL
+664 LMLDNIGL
-672 PAISINL
+672 PVVAINL
-679 LLSDNP
+679 ILSDNP

-691 GEILVSMKEDHGPT
+691 GEILVSMKEEHGPT
-705 AGYINQIR
+705 GAYINEIR
-713 AELKQKYPDLTVFFQ
+713 RRLRREQPDLVFFFQ

-739 GLPAPIDIQITG
+739 GLPAPIDIQVIG
-751 RNVPA
+751 RDKVA
-756 NHALAEKME
+756 NQRVAG
-765 KEIAGIPG
+765 EIAAKINKIPG
-773 VVDAFVYQKFDQ
+773 VVDAFIYQAFDQ
-785 PQIRLDIDRVRAQ
+785 PQLRLDVDRVRAQ

-819 QTNPNQWLNPQNGV
+819 QTNPNQWLNPVTGV
-833 NYQVAVQTPPSQL
+833 NYTVAVQTPPRDL
-846 ATLDELGNITVTGA
+846 ATLDQLGAIGVTGA
-860 NQPNP
+860 GAGGGPA
-865 QLLTSF
+865 QLLSSF
-871 AKVRRTS
+871 ATVRRTA

-893 IYASV
+893 LYAGV

-905 VANDIRAVMDKY
+905 VADDV
-917 RKDTK
+917 RKVLDDTRK
-922 NLPKGTTLVLRGQ
+922 TLPKGTTLALRGQ
-935 AESMRTSFVGLELG
+935 ADSMRTSFVGLGLG
-949 LLGAIVLVYLLM
+949 LAGAIVLVYLLM
-961 AVNFQSWLDP
+961 VVNFQSWLDP

-1025 REEEPDLAPRDA
+1025 REEEPDLLPLDA

-1051 TALAMIIGLLPM
+1051 TALAMVIGLLPM

-1083 GLMLATVTTL
+1083 GLLLATVTTL

-1098 MFSFFKEREEKSEAE
+1098 MFSYLKKPTP
-1113 AKAEANAVPE
+1113 VPD
-1123 PQAA
+1123 AARAA

>member
-1 MWIVRLALSRPYTFV
+1 MWIVRLALARPYTFV
-16 VMALLILIGGILT
+16 VMALLILIGGVLT
-29 IRQMAVDIFPDIP
+29 IQRMAVDIFPDIP

-47 IVWTYS
+47 VVWTYA
-53 GIAPEEMNQRVV
+53 GISPEEMNQRVV
-65 IPVERAITTTVNNVE
+65 IPNERAFTTTVNNIE
-80 HQESQSL
+80 HIESQSL

-100 TNPDAGVAQLTA
+100 ASPDAGVAQLTA
-112 INQTLLRTLPPGI
+112 ITQTLLRVLPPGI

-160 SFIRPGLAV
+160 AFIRPGLAV
-169 VPGASV
+169 VQGASV

-189 LDPVKLAGKGLSADD
+189 LDPQKLAGKGLSAND
-204 VVNTLTSQN
+204 VVAALTSQN
-213 IIIPAGSAKIGDR
+213 LTVPAGSAKIGSR
-226 EYDVRLNS
+226 EYDVKLNS

-242 NDLPIKTVDGVTTY
+242 NDLPIKEVNGTTIY

-266 AAVQQNIV
+266 AAVQTNIV

-287 KSGAASTLT
+287 KSGSASTLA
-296 IINGIK
+296 IIDKIK
-302 KALPNIKANAPPGLD
+302 QVLPNIQANAPPGLD

-325 FFVRNSIKGVII
+325 FFVRASIKGVII

-342 AALTAL
+342 AALTGL

-367 PLSILVSIVVMN
+367 PLSILVSIIVMN
-379 ILGQTLNIMTLG
+379 IVGQTLNIMTLG

-429 QQIATPALVATLSI
+429 QQIATPALVATLAI

-468 IFAMLASYLL
+468 IFAMLASYIL
-478 SRTLVPTM
+478 SRTLVPTL
-486 VMFLLRKELPIY
+486 VMYLLRKELPIY
-498 HAQEEEEVPSAH
+498 HAQQEDEVPSAH

-519 AERDLARLHREQF
+519 GERDLARLHRAQF
-532 EKEHPSGTPEEE
+532 EREHPSGTAEEE
-544 AEEPPTKAEE
+544 AEVPITEAERRASE
-554 AAGEAIT
+554 GIT
-561 KTWVWRIH
+561 QSWVWRIH
-569 TSFEHG
+569 TAFEHK
-575 FEKFRH
+575 FEKFRGSY
-581 TYQGALDW
+581 TAALDW
-589 ALDHRKLVGC
+589 ALSNRPLVVT
-599 AFAVLFI
+599 AFGVLFV
-606 GSLGLYPLIGENFF
+606 GSLGLYPLIGQNFF

-640 EETEVRFRQ
+640 EETERRFRQ
-649 VEQVIRHVIPAKELD
+649 VEGVIKQVIPAEELD
-664 LILDNIGL
+664 LVLDNIGL
-672 PAISINL
+672 PVVPINL

-691 GEILVSMKEDHGPT
+691 GEILVSMKEEHGPT
-705 AGYINQIR
+705 GAYIERIR
-713 AELKQKYPDLTVFFQ
+713 REIHRQYPDLVIFFQ

-739 GLPAPIDIQITG
+739 GLPAPIDIQVTG
-751 RNVPA
+751 RDKAA
-756 NHALAEKME
+756 NQR
-765 KEIAGIPG
+765 IAGELKLKIDKVQG
-773 VVDAFVYQKFDQ
+773 IVDAFVYQAFDQ
-785 PQIRLDIDRVRAQ
+785 PQLRLDIDRVRAQ

-819 QTNPNQWLNPQNGV
+819 QTSPNQWLNTQTGV
-833 NYQVAVQTPPSQL
+833 NYTVAVQTPPSQL
-846 ATLDELGNITVTGA
+846 ANINELGNITVTGPG
-860 NQPNP
+860 QPVP
-865 QLLTSF
+865 QLLTNF
-871 AKVRRTS
+871 AQLRRTS

-893 IYASV
+893 LYASV

-905 VANDIRAVMDKY
+905 VSTEVRQIIADAEKH
-917 RKDTK
+917 
-922 NLPKGTTLVLRGQ
+922 LPKGTTIVLRGQ
-935 AESMRTSFVGLELG
+935 AESMRTSFIGLG
-949 LLGAIVLVYLLM
+949 LGVAGAILLVYLLM

-1025 REEEPDLAPRDA
+1025 RDEEPDLSPRDA

-1063 SLGLGEGGEQNAP
+1063 SLGMGEGGEQNAP

-1083 GLMLATVTTL
+1083 GLLLATVTTL

-1098 MFSFFKEREEKSEAE
+1098 MFSYLKKQAEKPAEAE
-1113 AKAEANAVPE
+1113 AA
-1123 PQAA
+1123 PQAQAA

>member
-1 MWIVRLALSRPYTFV
+1 MWIVRLALARPYTFV
-16 VMALLILIGGILT
+16 VMALLILIGGVLT
-29 IRQMAVDIFPDIP
+29 IQRMAVDIFPDIP

-53 GIAPEEMNQRVV
+53 GIAPEEMNQRIVV
-65 IPVERAITTTVNNVE
+65 PVERAVTTTVSNVE

-100 TNPDAGVAQLTA
+100 TDPDAGVAQLTA
-112 INQTLLRTLPPGI
+112 ICQTLLRVLPPGI

-160 SFIRPGLAV
+160 AFIRPGLAV
-169 VPGASV
+169 VQGASV
-175 LLPNGGKPKQVMVD
+175 LLPNGGKPKQIMVD
-189 LDPVKLAGKGLSADD
+189 LDPAKLAGKGLSGND
-204 VVNTLTSQN
+204 VVNTLLAQN
-213 IIIPAGSAKIGDR
+213 VIIPAGSAKIGTR

-234 SPEAIATL
+234 SPEAVATL
-242 NDLPIKTVDGVTTY
+242 NDLPIKTTADGTTVY

-266 AAVQQNIV
+266 SAVQQNVV

-287 KSGAASTLT
+287 KSGSASTLA
-296 IINGIK
+296 IIDKIK
-302 KALPNIKANAPPGLD
+302 QVLPNIQANAPPALN

-325 FFVRNSIKGVII
+325 FFVRASIKGVII

-342 AALTAL
+342 AGLTAL

-358 STLIIATSI
+358 STLIIAVSI
-367 PLSILVSIVVMN
+367 PLSILVSIIVMN

-429 QQIATPALVATLSI
+429 QQIATPALVATLAI

-468 IFAMLASYLL
+468 IFAMLASYIL
-478 SRTLVPTM
+478 SRTLVPTL
-486 VMFLLRKELPIY
+486 VMYLLRKELPIY

-519 AERDLARLHREQF
+519 AERDLARIHRQQF
-532 EKEHPSGTPEEE
+532 EHAHPSGTPEEE
-544 AEEPPTKAEE
+544 AEP
-554 AAGEAIT
+554 AIT
-561 KTWVWRIH
+561 DAERKASKGITESWVWRIH
-569 TSFEHG
+569 TGFEHG
-575 FEKFRH
+575 FEKFRAKY
-581 TYQGALDW
+581 TGALDW
-589 ALDHRKLVGC
+589 ALSNRKKVIA
-599 AFAVLFI
+599 AFSVLFI
-606 GSLGLYPLIGENFF
+606 GSLGLYPFIGQNFF

-640 EETEVRFRQ
+640 EETERRFRQ
-649 VEQVIRHVIPAKELD
+649 VEQIIKKVIPKDELD
-664 LILDNIGL
+664 LVLDNIGL
-672 PAISINL
+672 PAIPINL

-691 GEILVSMKEDHGPT
+691 GEILVSMHEEHGPT
-705 AGYINQIR
+705 GEYIEEIRRQIH
-713 AELKQKYPDLTVFFQ
+713 KQYPDLIIFFQ

-739 GLPAPIDIQITG
+739 GLPAPIDIQVTG
-751 RNVPA
+751 RDKAA
-756 NHALAEKME
+756 NQR
-765 KEIAGIPG
+765 IATELKKKVSAVSGI
-773 VVDAFVYQKFDQ
+773 VDAFIYQAFDQ

-798 QAGLAQRDIANN
+798 QAGLTQRDIANN

-819 QTNPNQWLNPQNGV
+819 QTSPNQWLNPQNGV
-833 NYQVAVQTPPSQL
+833 NYTVAVQTPPNQL
-846 ATLDELGNITVTGA
+846 ANLNEVGNITVTGA
-860 NQPNP
+860 TQPNP

-871 AKVRRTS
+871 AQIRRTE

-893 IYASV
+893 LYASV
-898 SGRDLGG
+898 SQRDLGG
-905 VANDIRAVMDKY
+905 VSNDV
-917 RKDTK
+917 RKIIAEAQK
-922 NLPKGTTLVLRGQ
+922 KAPKGTTIILRGQ
-935 AESMRTSFVGLELG
+935 SESMRTSFIGLG
-949 LLGAIVLVYLLM
+949 LGVAGAIVLVYLLM

-983 GILWMLFVTQTTLS
+983 GILWMLFITQTTLS

-1025 REEEPDLAPRDA
+1025 REEEPDLSPRDA

-1063 SLGLGEGGEQNAP
+1063 SLGMGEGGEQNAP

-1083 GLMLATVTTL
+1083 GLTLATVTTL

-1098 MFSFFKEREEKSEAE
+1098 MFSYLKKQEQPAESEEEVPQEAQV
-1113 AKAEANAVPE
+1113 A
-1123 PQAA
+1123 

>member
-1 MWIVRLALSRPYTFV
+1 MWIVRLALARPYTFV
-16 VMALLILIGGILT
+16 VMALLILIGGVLT
-29 IRQMAVDIFPDIP
+29 IQRMAVDIFPDIP

-53 GIAPEEMNQRVV
+53 GIAPEEMNQRIVV
-65 IPVERAITTTVNNVE
+65 PVERAITTTVANVE

-100 TNPDAGVAQLTA
+100 SDPDAGVAQLTA
-112 INQTLLRTLPPGI
+112 ITQTLLRVLPPGI

-160 SFIRPGLAV
+160 AFIRPGLAV
-169 VPGASV
+169 VQGASV
-175 LLPNGGKPKQVMVD
+175 LLPNGGKPKQIMVD
-189 LDPVKLAGKGLSADD
+189 LDPEKLAGKNLSGND
-204 VVNTLTSQN
+204 VVNTLLAQN
-213 IIIPAGSAKIGDR
+213 VIIPAGSAKIGSR

-234 SPEAIATL
+234 SPEAVATL
-242 NDLPIKTVDGVTTY
+242 NDLPIKTVDGTTVY

-266 AAVQQNIV
+266 AAVQQNVV

-287 KSGAASTLT
+287 KSGSASTLA
-296 IINGIK
+296 IIDKIK
-302 KALPNIKANAPPGLD
+302 QVLPNIQANAPPGLN

-325 FFVRNSIKGVII
+325 FFVRASIKGVII

-342 AALTAL
+342 AGLTAL

-358 STLIIATSI
+358 STLIIAISI
-367 PLSILVSIVVMN
+367 PLSILVSIIVMN

-429 QQIATPALVATLSI
+429 QQIATPALVATLAI

-468 IFAMLASYLL
+468 IFAMLASYIL
-478 SRTLVPTM
+478 SRTLVPTL
-486 VMFLLRKELPIY
+486 VMYLLRKELPIY

-519 AERDLARLHREQF
+519 HERDLARLQRQQF
-532 EKEHPSGTPEEE
+532 EHAHPSGTPEEE
-544 AEEPPTKAEE
+544 AEEPITDAERKASK
-554 AAGEAIT
+554 GIT
-561 KTWVWRIH
+561 GSWVWRLH
-569 TSFEHG
+569 TAFEHQ
-575 FEKFRH
+575 FEKFRANY
-581 TYQGALDW
+581 TSALDW
-589 ALDHRKLVGC
+589 ALDNRKKMVT

-606 GSLGLYPLIGENFF
+606 GSLGLYPFIGQNFF

-630 HVRVPTGTRV
+630 HIRVPTGTRV
-640 EETEVRFRQ
+640 EETERRFRQ
-649 VEQVIRHVIPAKELD
+649 VEEIIKQVIPKDELD
-664 LILDNIGL
+664 LVLDNIGL
-672 PAISINL
+672 PAIPINL

-691 GEILVSMKEDHGPT
+691 GEILVSMHEEHGPT
-705 AGYINQIR
+705 GEYIEEIRRQIH
-713 AELKQKYPDLTVFFQ
+713 KQYPDLVIFFQ

-739 GLPAPIDIQITG
+739 GLPAPIDIQVTG
-751 RNVPA
+751 RDKAA
-756 NHALAEKME
+756 NQR
-765 KEIAGIPG
+765 IAGELKAKVDKVSGI
-773 VVDAFVYQKFDQ
+773 VDAFIYQAFDQ

-798 QAGLAQRDIANN
+798 QAGLTQRDIANN

-833 NYQVAVQTPPSQL
+833 NYTVAVQTPPRDL
-846 ATLDELGNITVTGA
+846 ANLDELGNITVTGA
-860 NQPNP
+860 TQPNP

-871 AKVRRTS
+871 AQLRRTT

-893 IYASV
+893 LYASV
-898 SGRDLGG
+898 SQRDLGG
-905 VANDIRAVMDKY
+905 VSNDV
-917 RKDTK
+917 RKIIAEAQK
-922 NLPKGTTLVLRGQ
+922 NAPKGTTIILRGQ
-935 AESMRTSFVGLELG
+935 SESMRTSFIGLG
-949 LLGAIVLVYLLM
+949 LGVAGAILLVYLLM

-983 GILWMLFVTQTTLS
+983 GILWMLFITQTTLS

-1025 REEEPDLAPRDA
+1025 REEEPDLDPRDA

-1063 SLGLGEGGEQNAP
+1063 SLGMGEGGEQNAP

-1083 GLMLATVTTL
+1083 GLTLATVTTL

-1098 MFSFFKEREEKSEAE
+1098 MFSYLKKKEEQPAE
-1113 AKAEANAVPE
+1113 AQAE
-1123 PQAA
+1123 PQVA

>member
-1 MWIVRLALSRPYTFV
+1 MWIVRLALARPYTFV
-16 VMALLILIGGILT
+16 VMALLILIGGVLT
-29 IRQMAVDIFPDIP
+29 IQRMAVDIFPDIP

-47 IVWTYS
+47 VVWTYA
-53 GIAPEEMNQRVV
+53 GISPEEMNQRVV
-65 IPVERAITTTVNNVE
+65 IPNERAFTTTVNNIE
-80 HQESQSL
+80 HIESQSL

-100 TNPDAGVAQLTA
+100 ASPDAGVAQLTA
-112 INQTLLRTLPPGI
+112 ITQTLLRVLPPGI

-160 SFIRPGLAV
+160 AFIRPGLAV
-169 VPGASV
+169 VQGASV

-189 LDPVKLAGKGLSADD
+189 LDPQKLAGKGLSAND
-204 VVNTLTSQN
+204 VVAALTSQN
-213 IIIPAGSAKIGDR
+213 LTVPAGSAKIGSR
-226 EYDVRLNS
+226 EYDVKLNS

-242 NDLPIKTVDGVTTY
+242 NDLPIKEVNGTTIY

-266 AAVQQNIV
+266 AAVQTNIV

-287 KSGAASTLT
+287 KSGSASTLA
-296 IINGIK
+296 IIDKIK
-302 KALPNIKANAPPGLD
+302 QVLPNIQANAPPGLD

-325 FFVRNSIKGVII
+325 FFVRASIKGVII

-342 AALTAL
+342 AALTGL

-367 PLSILVSIVVMN
+367 PLSILVSIIVMN
-379 ILGQTLNIMTLG
+379 IVGQTLNIMTLG

-429 QQIATPALVATLSI
+429 QQIATPALVATLAI

-468 IFAMLASYLL
+468 IFAMLASYIL
-478 SRTLVPTM
+478 SRTLVM
-486 VMFLLRKELPIY
+486 YLLRKELPIY
-498 HAQEEEEVPSAH
+498 HAQQEDEVPSAH

-519 AERDLARLHREQF
+519 GERDLARLHRAQF
-532 EKEHPSGTPEEE
+532 EREHPSGTAEEE
-544 AEEPPTKAEE
+544 AEVPITEAERRASE
-554 AAGEAIT
+554 GIT
-561 KTWVWRIH
+561 QSWVWRIH
-569 TSFEHG
+569 TAFEHK
-575 FEKFRH
+575 FEKFRGSY
-581 TYQGALDW
+581 TAALDW
-589 ALDHRKLVGC
+589 ALSNRPMVVT
-599 AFAVLFI
+599 AFGVLFV
-606 GSLGLYPLIGENFF
+606 GSLGLYPLIGQNFF

-640 EETEVRFRQ
+640 EETERRFRQ
-649 VEQVIRHVIPAKELD
+649 VEGVIKQVIPAEELD
-664 LILDNIGL
+664 LVLDNIGL
-672 PAISINL
+672 PVVPINL

-691 GEILVSMKEDHGPT
+691 GEILVSMKEEHGPT
-705 AGYINQIR
+705 GAYIERIR
-713 AELKQKYPDLTVFFQ
+713 RELHRQYPDLIIFFQ

-739 GLPAPIDIQITG
+739 GLPAPIDIQVTG
-751 RNVPA
+751 RDKAA
-756 NHALAEKME
+756 NQR
-765 KEIAGIPG
+765 IAGELKLKIDKVQG
-773 VVDAFVYQKFDQ
+773 IVDAFVYQAFDQ
-785 PQIRLDIDRVRAQ
+785 PQLRLDIDRVRAQ

-819 QTNPNQWLNPQNGV
+819 QTSPNQWLNTQTGV
-833 NYQVAVQTPPSQL
+833 NYTVAVQTPPSQL
-846 ATLDELGNITVTGA
+846 ANINELGNITVTGPG
-860 NQPNP
+860 QPVP
-865 QLLTSF
+865 QLLTNF
-871 AKVRRTS
+871 AQLRRTS

-893 IYASV
+893 LYASV

-905 VANDIRAVMDKY
+905 VSTEVRQIIADAEKH
-917 RKDTK
+917 
-922 NLPKGTTLVLRGQ
+922 LPKGTTIVLRGQ
-935 AESMRTSFVGLELG
+935 AESMRTSFIGLG
-949 LLGAIVLVYLLM
+949 LGVAGAILLVYLLM

-1025 REEEPDLAPRDA
+1025 RDEEPDLSPRDA

-1063 SLGLGEGGEQNAP
+1063 SLGMGEGGEQNAP

-1098 MFSFFKEREEKSEAE
+1098 MFSYLKKQAEKPTEAE
-1113 AKAEANAVPE
+1113 AAPQT
-1123 PQAA
+1123 QAA

>member
-1 MWIVRLALSRPYTFV
+1 MWIVRLALARPYTFV
-16 VMALLILIGGILT
+16 VMALLILIGGVLT
-29 IRQMAVDIFPDIP
+29 IQRMAVDIFPDIP

-47 IVWTYS
+47 VVWTYA
-53 GIAPEEMNQRVV
+53 GISPEEMNQRVV
-65 IPVERAITTTVNNVE
+65 IPNERAFTTTVNNIE
-80 HQESQSL
+80 HIESQSL

-100 TNPDAGVAQLTA
+100 ASPDAGVAQLTA
-112 INQTLLRTLPPGI
+112 ITQTLLRVLPPGI

-160 SFIRPGLAV
+160 AFIRPGLAV
-169 VPGASV
+169 VQGASV

-189 LDPVKLAGKGLSADD
+189 LDPQKLAGKGLSAND
-204 VVNTLTSQN
+204 VVAALTSQN
-213 IIIPAGSAKIGDR
+213 LTVPAGSAKIGSR
-226 EYDVRLNS
+226 EYDVKLNS

-242 NDLPIKTVDGVTTY
+242 NDLPIKEVNGTTIY

-266 AAVQQNIV
+266 AAVQTNIV

-287 KSGAASTLT
+287 KSGSASTLA
-296 IINGIK
+296 IIDKIK
-302 KALPNIKANAPPGLD
+302 QVLPNIQANAPPGLD

-325 FFVRNSIKGVII
+325 FFVRASIKGVII

-342 AALTAL
+342 AALTGL

-367 PLSILVSIVVMN
+367 PLSILVSIIVMN
-379 ILGQTLNIMTLG
+379 IVGQTLNIMTLG

-429 QQIATPALVATLSI
+429 QQIATPALVATLAI

-468 IFAMLASYLL
+468 IFAMLASYIL
-478 SRTLVPTM
+478 SRTLVPTL
-486 VMFLLRKELPIY
+486 VMYLLRKELPIY
-498 HAQEEEEVPSAH
+498 HAQQEDEVPSAH

-519 AERDLARLHREQF
+519 GERDLARLHRAQF
-532 EKEHPSGTPEEE
+532 EREHPSGTAEEE
-544 AEEPPTKAEE
+544 AEVPITEAERRASE
-554 AAGEAIT
+554 GIT
-561 KTWVWRIH
+561 QSWVWRIH
-569 TSFEHG
+569 TAFEHK
-575 FEKFRH
+575 FEKFRGSY
-581 TYQGALDW
+581 TAALDW
-589 ALDHRKLVGC
+589 ALSNRPLVVT
-599 AFAVLFI
+599 AFGVLFV
-606 GSLGLYPLIGENFF
+606 GSLGLYPLIGQNFF

-640 EETEVRFRQ
+640 EETERRFRQ
-649 VEQVIRHVIPAKELD
+649 VEGVIKQVIPAEELD
-664 LILDNIGL
+664 LVLDNIGL
-672 PAISINL
+672 PVVPINL

-691 GEILVSMKEDHGPT
+691 GEILVSMKEEHGPT
-705 AGYINQIR
+705 GAYIERIR
-713 AELKQKYPDLTVFFQ
+713 REIHRQYPDLVIFFQ

-739 GLPAPIDIQITG
+739 GLPAPIDIQVTG
-751 RNVPA
+751 RDKAA
-756 NHALAEKME
+756 NQR
-765 KEIAGIPG
+765 IAGELKLKIDKVQG
-773 VVDAFVYQKFDQ
+773 IVDAFVYQAFDQ
-785 PQIRLDIDRVRAQ
+785 PQLRLDIDRVRAQ

-819 QTNPNQWLNPQNGV
+819 QTSPNQWLNTQTGV
-833 NYQVAVQTPPSQL
+833 NYTVAVQTPPSQL
-846 ATLDELGNITVTGA
+846 ANINELGNITVTGPG
-860 NQPNP
+860 QPVP
-865 QLLTSF
+865 QLLTNF
-871 AKVRRTS
+871 AQLRRTS

-893 IYASV
+893 LYASV

-905 VANDIRAVMDKY
+905 VSTEVRQIIADAEKH
-917 RKDTK
+917 
-922 NLPKGTTLVLRGQ
+922 LPKGTTIVLRGQ
-935 AESMRTSFVGLELG
+935 AESMRTSFIGLG
-949 LLGAIVLVYLLM
+949 LGVAGAILLVYLLM

-1025 REEEPDLAPRDA
+1025 RDEEPDLSPRDA

-1063 SLGLGEGGEQNAP
+1063 SLGMGEGGEQNAP

-1098 MFSFFKEREEKSEAE
+1098 MFSYLKKQAEKPAEAE
-1113 AKAEANAVPE
+1113 AA
-1123 PQAA
+1123 PQAQAA

>member
-1 MWIVRLALSRPYTFV
+1 MWIVRLALARPYTFV
-16 VMALLILIGGILT
+16 VMALLILIGGVLT
-29 IRQMAVDIFPDIP
+29 IQRMAVDIFPDIP

-47 IVWTYS
+47 IVWTYA

-65 IPVERAITTTVNNVE
+65 VPVERAITTTVNNVE

-112 INQTLLRTLPPGI
+112 ITQTLLRVLPPGI

-148 TLGESDLFDAAN
+148 TLGESDLYDAAN
-160 SFIRPGLAV
+160 AFIRPGLAV
-169 VPGASV
+169 VQGASV
-175 LLPNGGKPKQVMVD
+175 LLPNGGKPKQIMVD
-189 LDPVKLAGKGLSADD
+189 LDPQKLAGKGLSADD
-204 VVNTLTSQN
+204 VVNTLTAQN
-213 IIIPAGSAKIGDR
+213 IIIPAGSAKIGTR
-226 EYDVRLNS
+226 EYDVKLNS
-234 SPEAIATL
+234 SPEAVATL
-242 NDLPIKTVDGVTTY
+242 NDLPIQTKDGVTTY

-266 AAVQQNIV
+266 AAVQTNIV
-274 RQNGRRTAIIPIL
+274 RQNGRRTAIIPLL
-287 KSGAASTLT
+287 KSGAASTLAV
-296 IINGIK
+296 IDKIK
-302 KALPNIKANAPPGLD
+302 QVLPNIQANAPPALS

-325 FFVRNSIKGVII
+325 FFVRASIKGVII

-358 STLIIATSI
+358 STLIIAISI
-367 PLSILVSIVVMN
+367 PLSILVSIIVMN

-411 HRNMGQKKGL
+411 HRNMGMKKLL

-468 IFAMLASYLL
+468 IFAMLASYIL

-486 VMFLLRKELPIY
+486 VMYLLRKELPIY
-498 HAQEEEEVPSAH
+498 HAQEEEEVPSAY
-510 FRNGREVTQ
+510 FRNGRAISQ
-519 AERDLARLHREQF
+519 GERDLARLHREQF
-532 EKEHPSGTPEEE
+532 EKDHPSGTPEEE
-544 AEEPPTKAEE
+544 AEQGITDAERE
-554 AAGEAIT
+554 AGKAIT
-561 KTWVWRIH
+561 QTWVWRIH
-569 TSFEHG
+569 TGFEHG

-581 TYQGALDW
+581 GYKGALQW
-589 ALDHRKLVGC
+589 ALGHRGLVVG

-606 GSLGLYPLIGENFF
+606 GSLGLFPLIGQNFF

-640 EETEVRFRQ
+640 EETEERFKQ
-649 VEQVIRHVIPAKELD
+649 VEKVIREVIPAQELD
-664 LILDNIGL
+664 LVLDNIGL
-672 PAISINL
+672 PVVPINL

-691 GEILVSMKEDHGPT
+691 GEILVSMKEKHGPT
-705 AGYINQIR
+705 GEYINAIR
-713 AELKQKYPDLTVFFQ
+713 RKLHQEYPDLTIFFQ

-739 GLPAPIDIQITG
+739 GLPAPIDIQVTG
-751 RNVPA
+751 RDMKANQRVAGELSRKIKNVS
-756 NHALAEKME
+756 
-765 KEIAGIPG
+765 G
-773 VVDAFVYQKFDQ
+773 VVDAFIYQAFDQ
-785 PQIRLDIDRVRAQ
+785 PQLRLDIDRVRAQ

-810 VLVNLSSST
+810 LLVNLSSST

-833 NYQVAVQTPPSQL
+833 NYTVAVQTPPSQL
-846 ATLDELGNITVTGA
+846 ANLNEVGNITVTGPG
-860 NQPNP
+860 QPTP
-865 QLLTSF
+865 QLLTNF
-871 AKVRRTS
+871 AQVRRTQTS
-878 TTAVASDYNIQRTVD
+878 AVASDYNIQRTVD
-893 IYASV
+893 LYASV

-905 VANDIRAVMDKY
+905 VSKDIRRIIADAE
-917 RKDTK
+917 K
-922 NLPKGTTLVLRGQ
+922 NLPKGTTIVLRGQ
-935 AESMRTSFVGLELG
+935 VESMRTSFIGLG
-949 LLGAIVLVYLLM
+949 LGLAGAIVLVYLLM

-1025 REEEPDLAPRDA
+1025 REEEPDLSPLDA

-1051 TALAMIIGLLPM
+1051 TALAMVIGLLPM

-1098 MFSFFKEREEKSEAE
+1098 MFSYLKKQEEEPA
-1113 AKAEANAVPE
+1113 AVAAE
-1123 PQAA
+1123 PQAQAA